1 MIALLTGN
9 VVHIAS
15 NHSIIDVN
23 GVGYK
28 VFMPSGVLQELELM
42 AQQTVHIK
50 TVVREDAITLYGF
63 SSALQRDTFEVVC
76 TVNKIGPKLGL
87 AILSTLSL
95 EELANAINTNN
106 APSLSRVS
114 GVGAKTA
121 SRICLDLAGKLPS
134 SIPIIASRSTGST
147 LPNNRPEPDP
157 LKLALAQLGYR
168 KSEIDLVLNS
178 EDVPA
183 RETAKIEDRLRA
195 ALQFLA
201 FKN

>member
-15 NHSIIDVN
+15 NHCIIDVQ

-28 VFMPSGVLQELELM
+28 VFMPSRVLQELELK
-42 AQQTVHIK
+42 AQRTVHIK

-63 SSALQRDTFEVVC
+63 STALQRDTFEVVC

-106 APSLSRVS
+106 APSLSRVP

-134 SIPIIASRSTGST
+134 NIPLIASRKAGSI

-157 LKLALAQLGYR
+157 LKLALAQLDYR

-183 RETAKIEDRLRA
+183 HGTAKIEERLRA
-195 ALQFLA
+195 ALRFLA